1 MRIYPV
7 SRPSARNNRCVLRL
21 IGIVV
26 AIGFAD
32 SLNPGTVAPGLY
44 LATGESPK
52 DRVIKFTLGVV
63 VVYLTGGALIAI
75 GPGQLLLSL
84 VPHPGPIFRQYVE
97 IGAGVVLIVGAA
109 LLWRYRHPL
118 REKELPDVSGGGR
131 SAFWFGAGLTLFEL
145 PTAFPY
151 FGALAAIVASHL
163 GFTREAILLVLFN
176 FMFILPLLGIVETLY
191 LAGDHAQVRLA
202 RVRDF
207 LQRHWPIIL
216 AVVALAAGLFT
227 IGLGATSYVHHS
239 LGKLAR
245 ALRHLLHVK
254 YHPFPIH
261 HHLHPVHHLR
271 HTAPKHR
278 K

>member
-1 MRIYPV
+1 MRIGSV
-7 SRPSARNNRCVLRL
+7 SRLHARDNRCVLRL

-52 DRVIKFTLGVV
+52 DRVIKFTAGVTL
-63 VVYLTGGALIAI
+63 VYLVGGALIAI

-84 VPHPGPIFRQYVE
+84 VPHPGPIFRRYVE

-109 LLWRYRHPL
+109 LLWRYRRPL

-176 FMFILPLLGIVETLY
+176 FMFILPLLAIIETLY
-191 LAGDHAQVRLA
+191 LAGDYAPDRLS

-216 AVVALAAGLFT
+216 AVVALVAGLFT
-227 IGLGATSYVHHS
+227 ITLGATSYVNHS
-239 LGKLAR
+239 AGRIAKE
-245 ALRHLLHVK
+245 LRHLLHVK
-254 YHPFPIH
+254 YRP
-261 HHLHPVHHLR
+261 
-271 HTAPKHR
+271 
-278 K
+278 